1 MKWMF
6 TGTGLRASKIV
17 ALVENRIMENVALLV
32 YACDRYQLLYK
43 GFDYF
48 FRKNWDSNL
57 KIKEYFATEI
67 LDLNFSTYENLKSG
81 KGEWSN
87 RLKRVLDQIDEEYI
101 IFFQEDMWMSGKV
114 KDGVLELVLDHMKSH
129 ELDLLKLHSSEVYET
144 EEIGVDF
151 NGLSL
156 TKVLK
161 DRSNF
166 LMSHQVSIWKKSF
179 LFDQLQDNEHPWR
192 NERRGSKR
200 LKKNKS
206 EIFQLD
212 YLSENGKSAIN
223 ANKDENASGEYHT
236 ISVNACISKN
246 AVPFI
251 EELKSIDSDYADKLM
266 HNHIYGI
273 THDGKKKPRKEDLV
287 KKNIN
292 RVMSAFN
299 KGNE

>member
-1 MKWMF
+1 MF

-156 TKVLK
+156 AKVL
-161 DRSNF
+161 
-166 LMSHQVSIWKKSF
+166 
-179 LFDQLQDNEHPWR
+179 
-192 NERRGSKR
+192 
-200 LKKNKS
+200 
-206 EIFQLD
+206 
-212 YLSENGKSAIN
+212 
-223 ANKDENASGEYHT
+223 
-236 ISVNACISKN
+236 
-246 AVPFI
+246 
-251 EELKSIDSDYADKLM
+251 
-266 HNHIYGI
+266 
-273 THDGKKKPRKEDLV
+273 
-287 KKNIN
+287 
-292 RVMSAFN
+292 
-299 KGNE
+299 